1 MNVYLGLG
9 AMLFAG
15 TASAQESE
23 EPAVAPAVDVNLLD
37 TEEAAEEVTPEAPEA
52 TVEEAPPAPPAPQ
65 IAVEVALQNGMTLQG
80 TVSQSDILTWSLGEP
95 LQFTPQGGTSTL
107 LPGDKILSIGQP
119 GQAVPAVANA
129 PQEQAPVSDYTSPGG
144 FTHPNPAASRYLYAP
159 SSIPLK
165 KGQGYVSQKYGI
177 FSSAAYA
184 PHDNFTVLFGTLT
197 VFPPAMTIFGG
208 KAGFQ
213 VAENVHVSAGGEVFI
228 FPIDGLILASIG
240 FGAITLGDEDQHL
253 TVASGYMNGEIF
265 NNQAGVPI
273 MVGAQKRLNNG
284 VALITENWAV
294 FDADDLTGGQASQ
307 AMQLFIGSAA
317 VRLLGRRSGTYD
329 GQRRTRTTEGFP
341 RTTWDIGLLLF
352 SFRNTVGIYNPATG
366 QEEVS
371 EFVSWETFGPFPWV
385 DWTWH
390 FGPSGM

>member
-23 EPAVAPAVDVNLLD
+23 EPAVAPGVDVNLLD
-37 TEEAAEEVTPEAPEA
+37 AEEAAEEVTPEEPAA
-52 TVEEAPPAPPAPQ
+52 TVEEEPTAPPAQPAPQ

-80 TVSQSDILTWSLGEP
+80 TVSQADILIWNVGDP
-95 LQFTPQGGTSTL
+95 LQFTPKGGTPTL
-107 LPGDKILSIGQP
+107 LPGNKVLSVRQA
-119 GQAVPAVANA
+119 GQAVQVVANA
-129 PQEQAPVSDYTSPGG
+129 PQEQAPGSDYTSPGG

-197 VFPPAMTIFGG
+197 FFPPAMTIFGG

-213 VAENVHVSAGGEVFI
+213 VADNVHVSAGGEVFL
-228 FPIDGLILASIG
+228 FPIDGEFLASIG
-240 FGAITLGDEDQHL
+240 FGAITLGDEDQHV
-253 TVASGYMNGEIF
+253 TIASGYAGGEMFDGGGIPVMLGG
-265 NNQAGVPI
+265 QTRVSSS
-273 MVGAQKRLNNG
+273 VS
-284 VALITENWAV
+284 LITENWMV
-294 FDADDLTGGQASQ
+294 FDPNNEWSPVVIA
-307 AMQLFIGSAA
+307 SAA
-317 VRLLGRRSGTYD
+317 VRLLGRRSSD
-329 GQRRTRTTEGFP
+329 GNFGRRIQTKDGFP
-341 RTTWDIGLLLF
+341 STTWDIGLIAL
-352 SFRNTVGIYNPATG
+352 
-366 QEEVS
+366 VS
-371 EFVSWETFGPFPWV
+371 EDEVFGPFPWV

-390 FGPSGM
+390 FGPSGVQ

>member
-1 MNVYLGLG
+1 MKFFLVMSALVFTS
-9 AMLFAG
+9 AAF
-15 TASAQESE
+15 AQEAE
-23 EPAVAPAVDVNLLD
+23 ETAAAP
-37 TEEAAEEVTPEAPEA
+37 TEEAAPAPAEEAAPAPVAQQIPVEVSLTNGMSIKGTASQMDLISWAPGQPLEFTPEGGTPTVLDAGKVAAISQPGVAPISVPGAPASAAAPE
-52 TVEEAPPAPPAPQ
+52 V
-65 IAVEVALQNGMTLQG
+65 
-80 TVSQSDILTWSLGEP
+80 
-95 LQFTPQGGTSTL
+95 
-107 LPGDKILSIGQP
+107 
-119 GQAVPAVANA
+119 
-129 PQEQAPVSDYTSPGG
+129 DYTSPGG

-213 VAENVHVSAGGEVFI
+213 VADNVHVSAGGEVFI
-228 FPIDGLILASIG
+228 FPIDGIILASIG
-240 FGAITLGDEDQHL
+240 FGAITFGDEDKHL
-253 TVASGYMNGEIF
+253 TVASGYMNGEVF
-265 NNQAGVPI
+265 SNQAGVPI

-294 FDADDLTGGQASQ
+294 FDADNLTGGQASQ
-307 AMQLFIGSAA
+307 SLQLFVGSAA

-341 RTTWDIGLLLF
+341 RTTWDIGLFLS
-352 SFRNTVGIYNPATG
+352 SFRNTVGAYNPATG

-371 EFVSWETFGPFPWV
+371 EFASWDTFGPFPWV